1 MREAPAERPIYYVV
15 HLPCQSGK
23 RKTIDVTIGRGVRFR
38 ETHIVLFH
46 QPNYDAVIES
56 WPSRCSPED
65 PPRYEPATSG
75 RRRPTDLFAGAAA
88 PPQPRG
94 RAGRRRAETA

>member
-15 HLPCQSGK
+15 RPPCQSGK

-38 ETHIVLFH
+38 ETHIVPFH
-46 QPNYDAVIES
+46 QANYDAVIES
-56 WPSRCSPED
+56 LPSCCDPEN

-75 RRRPTDLFAGAAA
+75 RRCPTKLFAGAAA

-94 RAGRRRAETA
+94 RAGRMRAETA